1 MFPQDS
7 TSPVWIPDRLIRHV
21 QSREISKITKTPEV
35 TEIPGVLESRTKG
48 RWKDQKLVESRPEG
62 AKEKPKGE

>member
-7 TSPVWIPDRLIRHV
+7 TSSVW
-21 QSREISKITKTPEV
+21 TPEV
-35 TEIPGVLESRTKG
+35 TKIPGVLESRTEK
-48 RWKDQKLVESRPEG
+48 RWGDQKLFESRPEG